1 MDIKLDHY
9 KIFFEVANNL
19 SFSRAAEQL
28 FITQSAV
35 SQSVRHLESQL
46 DTRLFIRG
54 KKGVSLTPEGELLYE
69 YIKNAIFLIDKGER
83 EIQKIKNLETGNL
96 RIGVS
101 DTISRYLLLPY
112 LEKFNRTYP
121 MVNLQI
127 VNRTSIQAVDL
138 LKSGQVDLAFI
149 NLPLTDDA
157 IEMERYG
164 DVQDIF
170 VAGSRFRFLYGR
182 AVTLRELADYPLIF
196 LEKNSNT
203 RNYVENF
210 FLSKGIQLTPE
221 IELGSHDLVLEF
233 ARINLGIACVT
244 QEFSRQYLTDDTLH
258 KIDVTDPIP
267 KRGIG
272 ICKLKGV
279 SVSAAGN
286 AFLKLMRKERPSSA
300 LF

>member
-1 MDIKLDHY
+1 MCRI
-9 KIFFEVANNL
+9 
-19 SFSRAAEQL
+19 
-28 FITQSAV
+28 
-35 SQSVRHLESQL
+35 
-46 DTRLFIRG
+46 
-54 KKGVSLTPEGELLYE
+54 SLW
-69 YIKNAIFLIDKGER
+69 
-83 EIQKIKNLETGNL
+83 Q
-96 RIGVS
+96 
-101 DTISRYLLLPY
+101 
-112 LEKFNRTYP
+112 
-121 MVNLQI
+121 
-127 VNRTSIQAVDL
+127 
-138 LKSGQVDLAFI
+138 
-149 NLPLTDDA
+149 
-157 IEMERYG
+157 
-164 DVQDIF
+164 
-170 VAGSRFRFLYGR
+170 GSRFRFLYDR

-286 AFLKLMRKERPSSA
+286 AFLKLMQQGASVFSA
-300 LF
+300 FLKNPAKQLLKNKSGNRHKHCSAVSMQAVLI

>member
-138 LKSGQVDLAFI
+138 LKSGQVDLAFV
-149 NLPLTDDA
+149 NLPLTDAYCFPLCLSVIRKWVVLPSISRSSRSFSIETSPVTSVNASSDA
-157 IEMERYG
+157 LVG
-164 DVQDIF
+164 
-170 VAGSRFRFLYGR
+170 LNGR
-182 AVTLRELADYPLIF
+182 SACVSFPEAQPAAKHTVTDNTHTTAKIF
-196 LEKNSNT
+196 LINIIKNH
-203 RNYVENF
+203 RN
-210 FLSKGIQLTPE
+210 IQL
-221 IELGSHDLVLEF
+221 LLH
-233 ARINLGIACVT
+233 
-244 QEFSRQYLTDDTLH
+244 QYDRNDN
-258 KIDVTDPIP
+258 
-267 KRGIG
+267 
-272 ICKLKGV
+272 
-279 SVSAAGN
+279 S
-286 AFLKLMRKERPSSA
+286 
-300 LF
+300 